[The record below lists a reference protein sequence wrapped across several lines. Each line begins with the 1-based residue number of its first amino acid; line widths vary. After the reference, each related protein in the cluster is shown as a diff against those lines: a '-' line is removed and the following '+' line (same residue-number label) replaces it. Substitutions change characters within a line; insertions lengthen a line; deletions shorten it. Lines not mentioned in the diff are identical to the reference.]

1 MWPNWKYLQIL
12 THLPL
17 TSLKMRKTW
26 TYLSLCKQ
34 AVQCQHHY
42 HPVKIQIVTQ
52 YWTKWRTS
60 LKNPREK
67 WTCTIFASKLGNYAK
82 IIWLAFGNKSKLTTL
97 FLPKFGE
104 CFFLLIFI
112 ILILGLS
119 KFFKIDWN
127 IIWILCIDSSEPNK
141 YSRCVY

>member
-1 MWPNWKYLQIL
+1 MLDNCKNLWPSQNIWA
-12 THLPL
+12 L

-67 WTCTIFASKLGNYAK
+67 WTCTIFASKV
-82 IIWLAFGNKSKLTTL
+82 KLITSFSL
-97 FLPKFGE
+97 FLNLRIYEFFPWNFICFG
-104 CFFLLIFI
+104 FLQSRSL
-112 ILILGLS
+112 
-119 KFFKIDWN
+119 
-127 IIWILCIDSSEPNK
+127 LCNEKKKCQYNHHFRK
-141 YSRCVY
+141 RHFVAL